1 MVGRD
6 ALGFAS
12 LRHWLGDMFR
22 KDAPVVDAATLADFL
37 DAHAAFIVQKCIF
50 EYARARAGTMSLAL
64 FKEEGFKAAVETS
77 RWQNYPLGLRYVG
90 EMALNVLRP
99 DWPGGAA
106 DLSERLAAVIAGIT
120 LRYPVPDGFAE
131 DFWAGARKDISQHLA
146 HAALVAP
153 KPVKDIPLAT
163 VEMFFARLPIHER
176 LRGYDYQLIQNNL
189 RMNLCRSYETFIAR
203 LNQEALLADLAA
215 DRSSVALPAGG

>member
-1 MVGRD
+1 MV
-6 ALGFAS
+6 FAAV
-12 LRHWLGDMFR
+12 RHWLGDMFR

-37 DAHAAFIVQKCIF
+37 DAHAAFIVQKCIY

-77 RWQNYPLGLRYVG
+77 RWQNYPLGLQYVG
-90 EMALNVLRP
+90 EMALTVLRP

-106 DLSERLAAVIAGIT
+106 DLADRLAGILT
-120 LRYPVPDGFAE
+120 AITARYPVPEGFAA
-131 DFWAGARKDISQHLA
+131 DFWEIERASIAEHLR
-146 HAALVAP
+146 HAALAQP

-189 RMNLCRSYETFIAR
+189 RINLCRSYETFLER
-203 LNQEALLADLAA
+203 LDREALLADLAA
-215 DRSSVALPAGG
+215 GRPSVALPAGG